1 MRIASLLA
9 SGTEITCALGL
20 GDDLVGISH
29 ECDYPPEILNR
40 PCLSA
45 PRFDST
51 GLSSGEIDEAIRAA
65 AAEGEVY
72 RLDVGRLAEL
82 EPDLII
88 AQAVCEVCA
97 VPTSLAEQAAATL
110 DGRTEVLSL
119 DSHSI
124 DGILGSILAV
134 GKAAGVPHRADDL
147 VADLRG
153 RISAVASRVSDRSR
167 IRVLGIEWLEPPF
180 VPGHWVPEM
189 IEAAGG
195 HCLLGAPGKP
205 SRSLP
210 WDELSGHDPDLLAIM
225 PCGYGLER
233 SRAEA
238 DQHSGSLLSV
248 AGRAIENG
256 RAFVVDGSA
265 YFNRS
270 GPRMVDG
277 VEILGALLHPECFP
291 GADLEGKASRWYPG

>member
-1 MRIASLLA
+1 M
-9 SGTEITCALGL
+9 
-20 GDDLVGISH
+20 GISH
-29 ECDYPPEILNR
+29 ECDYPPEVLSR
-40 PCLSA
+40 PRLSR
-45 PRFDST
+45 PQFDST
-51 GLSSGEIDEAIRAA
+51 GLSSGELDEAVRAA
-65 AAEGEVY
+65 AAEGGVY
-72 RLDVGRLAEL
+72 RLDAGRLAEL

-97 VPTSLAEQAAATL
+97 VPTSLAEQVAATL

-134 GKAAGVPHRADDL
+134 VQAAGLLQRAADL
-147 VADLRG
+147 VADLRD
-153 RISAVASRVSDRSR
+153 RISTVANRVSNRPR
-167 IRVLGIEWLEPPF
+167 VRVLGIEWLDPPF

-189 IEAAGG
+189 IEVAGG
-195 HCLLGAPGKP
+195 DCLLGVPAKP

-210 WDELSGHDPDLLAIM
+210 WNELRGHDPDLLVIM

-238 DQHSGSLLSV
+238 DQHSGELLSV
-248 AGRAIENG
+248 AGRAVESG

-291 GADLEGKASRWYPG
+291 DAELEGKAARWHPG